1 MVSLLNALWALLTF
15 WYSTIRV
22 YDAFFT
28 EGPKIL
34 YRLALFILKSN
45 ESKLVKVE
53 LDKFFSILTE
63 FIKSLT
69 PKKLMEGALKIKIT
83 RKQIVEYEREYE
95 ENPDQEILG
104 LVRA

>member
-1 MVSLLNALWALLTF
+1 MVSIVNIFIHFLILLC
-15 WYSTIRV
+15 STIRV

-53 LDKFFSILTE
+53 LDKFFSILTD
-63 FIKSLT
+63 FIKGLT
-69 PKKLMEGALKIKIT
+69 PKKLIEGALKINIT
-83 RKQIVEYEREYE
+83 RQQIVEYEKEYE
-95 ENPDQEILG
+95 ENPNEEILS

>member
-1 MVSLLNALWALLTF
+1 M
-15 WYSTIRV
+15 

-53 LDKFFSILTE
+53 LDKFFSIFTE
-63 FIKSLT
+63 LIKT
-69 PKKLMEGALKIKIT
+69 IKHKKLMEGALKIKIT
-83 RKQIVEYEREYE
+83 RKQIVEYEKEYE